1 MMHLKTPGC
10 VEHIDSTGW
19 QARLVVDDDEYL
31 AEMRAPLP
39 SHAVIGSLFTIHQTK
54 AGAAYLYWITKPT
67 VTKRQIKLA
76 RQWAR
81 RASRLFQ

>member
-1 MMHLKTPGC
+1 
-10 VEHIDSTGW
+10 
-19 QARLVVDDDEYL
+19 
-31 AEMRAPLP
+31 
-39 SHAVIGSLFTIHQTK
+39 VIGSLFTIHQTK